1 MRSSC
6 VYAVKV
12 LVLGSLEVVGEH
24 TSDLTEVD
32 LSILGLVET
41 LLFLVDQC
49 LDGFKLGMSS
59 IG

>member
-1 MRSSC
+1 M
-6 VYAVKV
+6 YAVKV